1 MKILLTGGAGF
12 IGSHVADAY
21 INQGHEVVIVDNL
34 STGRRENLNPQARFY
49 EVDIRDFEAL
59 EGIFQKERPEV
70 VNHHAAQA
78 SVVISTEDP
87 AEDARTNILGTLHLI
102 ELARRHGVR
111 LFIYVSSGGAVYGEP
126 RYLPCDEKHPVNP
139 LSPYGVSKHA
149 PEHYLYL
156 YGLNYGL
163 EYVIL
168 RYGNVYG
175 PRQDPYG
182 EAGVVA
188 IFSERMLR
196 DEPVY
201 IYGDGE
207 QHRDFV
213 YVGDVVDFNLRVLDP
228 SGLGSLQDPLGRVY
242 NVGTGVGTTVNRI
255 AAELASLTGY
265 RRKPIYTDPR
275 PGEVYRIHLDITK
288 ARREL
293 GWEPRV
299 PLREGLARTV
309 EYYREELGRAKR
321 SQRSR

>member
-21 INQGHEVVIVDNL
+21 IAQGHEVVILDNL
-34 STGRRENLNPQARFY
+34 STGKRTNLNPKARFY
-49 EVDIRDFEAL
+49 EVDIRDAEAL
-59 EGIFQKERPEV
+59 EEIFRKERPEV

-78 SVVISTEDP
+78 SVILSTENP
-87 AEDARTNILGTLHLI
+87 AEDATTNILGTLNLL
-102 ELARRHGVR
+102 ELSRRYGVG

-126 RYLPCDEKHPVNP
+126 QYLPCDEKHPVNP
-139 LSPYGVSKHA
+139 LSPYGVSKHV

-196 DEPVY
+196 DEPIY

-207 QHRDFV
+207 QQRDFV
-213 YVGDVVDFNLRVLDP
+213 YVGDVVDFNLRVLNP
-228 SGLGSLQDPLGRVY
+228 QGLGPLQDPLGRVY
-242 NVGTGVGTTVNRI
+242 NVGTGVGTTVNALAR
-255 AAELASLTGY
+255 ELTALTGY
-265 RRKPIYTDPR
+265 RRKPIHTDPR

-288 ARREL
+288 AQREL
-293 GWEPRV
+293 GWHPKV
-299 PLREGLARTV
+299 SLREGLAATV
-309 EYYREELGRAKR
+309 EYYRKLSLSEG
-321 SQRSR
+321 